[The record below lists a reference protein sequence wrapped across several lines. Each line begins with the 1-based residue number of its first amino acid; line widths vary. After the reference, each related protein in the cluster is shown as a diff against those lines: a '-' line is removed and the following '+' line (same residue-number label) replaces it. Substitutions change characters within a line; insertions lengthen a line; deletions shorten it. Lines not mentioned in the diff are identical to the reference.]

1 MRPVCRRGR
10 FGLRMQPMNL
20 LPVAGGQLEYELID
34 LTPAWEIDPPT
45 VVFHHGIGADM
56 GIWSAWLPLLSA
68 SFRLVRFSMRGFGGS
83 TLPQSDFE
91 WSLDS
96 FTSDLIAV
104 ADATRSQRFH
114 LIAESF
120 GGTIAL
126 NTSLQQPGRVRS
138 LTLLSTPHR
147 GASVKPVAGW
157 PELAASPQGMR
168 QWNDQMMTGRFGEGD
183 LSPAALHWFRQ
194 VQERTDPA
202 VLRNVAQLISGID
215 LTPQLPRLETPVLL
229 ISGDGSPY
237 VGVAQVAALHKL
249 LRASQV
255 YILPNARHG
264 IAFSHVSQ
272 CAQAFLTF
280 AAAQSGFTPTLET
293 T

>member
-1 MRPVCRRGR
+1 
-10 FGLRMQPMNL
+10 MNQ
-20 LPVAGGQLEYELID
+20 LPIGGGQLEYEVID
-34 LTPAWEIDPPT
+34 LTPPWQVDPPT

-68 SFRLVRFSMRGFGGS
+68 SFRLVRFSMRGFGDS
-83 TLPQSDFE
+83 TLPSPEFD

-96 FTSDLIAV
+96 FSSDLIAV
-104 ADATRSQRFH
+104 ADATRTRKFH

-126 NTSLQQPGRVRS
+126 NTALQQSARVQS

-168 QWNDQMMTGRFGEGD
+168 QWNDQMLAGRFGEGD
-183 LSPAALHWFRQ
+183 LSPAALDWFRQ
-194 VQERTDPA
+194 VQERTDPIL
-202 VLRNVAQLISGID
+202 LRRIAQLISGID

-237 VGVAQVAALHKL
+237 VGVEQVAALHKL

-264 IAFSHVSQ
+264 IAFSHAAQ

-280 AAAQSGFTPTLET
+280 AAAQ
-293 T
+293 

>member
-1 MRPVCRRGR
+1 MRA
-10 FGLRMQPMNL
+10 MKL
-20 LPVAGGQLEYELID
+20 LPIAGGQLEYEVID
-34 LTPAWEIDPPT
+34 LTAAWELDPPT
-45 VVFHHGIGADM
+45 VVFHHGIGTDM

-68 SFRLVRFSMRGFGGS
+68 SFRLVRFSMRGFGDS
-83 TLPQSDFE
+83 TLPPPEFD

-104 ADATRSQRFH
+104 ADATRTRKFH

-126 NTSLQQPGRVRS
+126 NTALQQSARVQS

-168 QWNDQMMTGRFGEGD
+168 QWNDQMMAGRFGEGD
-183 LSPAALHWFRQ
+183 LPPAALHWFRQ
-194 VQERTDPA
+194 VQERTDPIL
-202 VLRNVAQLISGID
+202 LRNISQLISGID
-215 LTPQLPRLETPVLL
+215 LTPQLPRLATPVLL

-237 VGVAQVAALHKL
+237 VGVEQVAALHKL
-249 LRASQV
+249 LPASQV

-264 IAFSHVSQ
+264 IAFSHATQ

-280 AAAQSGFTPTLET
+280 AAAQSGFNPTLET
-293 T
+293 S